1 MSDPEIRVYS
11 YRWIV
16 LLMFILVNITIQ
28 ILWIS
33 FASVTSIAMDYYD
46 VDALS
51 IYLLSM
57 SFMIVYIPITFL
69 ASWMIDKFDFKIGAG
84 IGAMLAGVFG
94 FLRMFA
100 GTNFTLVL
108 IFQMGIAIGQPFIL
122 NSITKLSANWFPESE
137 RTSAT
142 GLSLIAGFIGI
153 ALGLFITPFI
163 VESMGFFAMLLIYGI
178 ISLATGLLFI
188 FLAKDRPPTPP
199 SKVIVEEKV
208 FMFEGMK
215 QLFTNKYFIILL
227 IMYFIGLG
235 IFNTI
240 TTYIESIVLPRDFD
254 STFAGIMGGL
264 MLLGGIVGCIIMSY
278 LSDTFQIRKPLIIT
292 SITLATIS
300 LLVISFSSDGTL
312 LLLFAFLFG
321 YGIISVAPVALEY
334 AVDITSPVPEASSN
348 GALMM
353 IGQVGGILL
362 ILGLEG
368 LKTPSGDYFP
378 ALILQTILL
387 AIVLVLTFFL
397 KEPEKK

>member
-33 FASVTSIAMDYYD
+33 FASVTSIAMDYYN

-57 SFMIVYIPITFL
+57 SFMIVYIPVTFL
-69 ASWMIDKFDFKIGAG
+69 ASWIIDKFDFKIGAG
-84 IGAMLAGVFG
+84 IGAMLAGGFG

-108 IFQMGIAIGQPFIL
+108 IFQIGIAIGQPFIL

-163 VESMGFFAMLLIYGI
+163 VKNMGFFAMLLIYGI

-188 FLAKDRPPTPP
+188 FLAKDRPLTPP

-264 MLLGGIVGCIIMSY
+264 MLLGGIVGCIVMSY

-387 AIVLVLTFFL
+387 AIVLALTFFL
-397 KEPEKK
+397 KESEKK